1 MCGIVG
7 FTGTKQTKILNAM
20 LGSITHRGPD
30 GEGKLETENFSLGM
44 RRLSIIDPK
53 SGWQPIWNE
62 DQTIAII
69 LNGEIYNY
77 QRLWRDLETKG
88 HKFRSNHSDTETVLH
103 GYEEWGYDVL
113 GRLRGMFAFC
123 IYDQKKNHLFIAR
136 DRLGIKP
143 LYYTKVD
150 SKLFFAS
157 EIKALL
163 KSTDKQF
170 KANKSALHD
179 YLYYRTHD
187 HLEETFFK
195 DIFRLPAGHYMIV
208 DSEGNVGSKTKY
220 WNPEINLEFASTK
233 TDAQYADELREQFVD
248 SVESHLISD
257 VPVGVTLSGGLDSTG
272 VVSVMSKLIH
282 EKHTDLHTNN
292 LLTFSAVYPGDSIDE
307 STYIDIAAKYTHA
320 QQHKITPTADLF
332 WEEINDWIYTQEEPT
347 ISSAPYAIYS
357 VMREASNYVKVM
369 LSGQGGDELFA
380 GYIPYFASYISSAQ
394 ANHKYLEIAREMISG
409 FDLYFNYFK
418 QKLYSKTNNT
428 NEISMASLVNQE
440 HFTNEKFIH
449 KPDSNLNRRLFQ
461 DVTKFSVPNVLRYED
476 KNAMAFSIE
485 TRVPFLDHKFVEYV
499 FGLPIDQKIKHGWNR
514 YVYRNAMKSLIPEEI
529 RLRRKKIGFTTPEN
543 RWLRSKSANILAIF
557 ESPEF
562 ASRGIFNAQQI
573 IADYKAW
580 LADTK
585 FGDSLIFWRILN
597 TELWMRRFN
606 ISI

>member
-7 FTGTKQTKILNAM
+7 FTGSKQTKILDIM
-20 LGSITHRGPD
+20 LDSITHRGPD
-30 GEGKLETENFSLGM
+30 GEGRLEAENFSIGM

-62 DQTIAII
+62 DQTVAII

-77 QRLWRDLETKG
+77 QSLWKDLETKG

-103 GYEEWGYDVL
+103 GYEEWGYEVVQK
-113 GRLRGMFAFC
+113 LRGMFAFC
-123 IYDQKKNHLFIAR
+123 IYDQKKDQLFVAR

-163 KSTDKQF
+163 KATDKQYTT
-170 KANKSALHD
+170 NKSALHN

-195 DIFRLPAGHYMIV
+195 DIFRLPAGHYMII
-208 DSEGNVGSKTKY
+208 DSGGNISSKTRY
-220 WNPEINLEFASTK
+220 WNPEINLEFSGTK
-233 TDAQYADELREQFVD
+233 TDGQYADELREQFVD

-272 VVSVMSKLIH
+272 VVSVMSKLFS
-282 EKHTDLHTNN
+282 EKHTDLHTSN

-307 STYIDIAAKYTHA
+307 SNYIDIAAEYTHA
-320 QQHKITPTADLF
+320 EQHKITPTADLF
-332 WEEINDWIYTQEEPT
+332 WDEINDWIYTQEEPT

-357 VMREASNYVKVM
+357 VMREASKYVKVM

-380 GYIPYFASYISSAQ
+380 GYIPYFASYISSAR
-394 ANHKYLEIAREMISG
+394 ASHKYLEIAREMISG
-409 FDLYFNYFK
+409 FDLYINYFK
-418 QKLYSKTNNT
+418 QKLRSKKSNS
-428 NEISMASLVNQE
+428 NEISMTGFINQDY
-440 HFTNEKFIH
+440 FINERFIH
-449 KPDSNLNRRLFQ
+449 KLDPNLNSRLFQ
-461 DVTKFSVPNVLRYED
+461 DITKYSVPNVLRYED

-499 FGLPIDQKIKHGWNR
+499 FSLPIDQKIKHGWNR
-514 YVYRNAMKSLIPEEI
+514 YVYRNAMKGLIPEEI

-543 RWLRSKSANILAIF
+543 RWLRSKSINILAIF

-562 ASRGIFNAQQI
+562 ASRGIFNAQKI
-573 IADYKAW
+573 ISDYKAW
-580 LADTK
+580 LDNTK
-585 FGDSLIFWRILN
+585 FGDGLIFWRILN
-597 TELWMRRFN
+597 TELWMRKFN